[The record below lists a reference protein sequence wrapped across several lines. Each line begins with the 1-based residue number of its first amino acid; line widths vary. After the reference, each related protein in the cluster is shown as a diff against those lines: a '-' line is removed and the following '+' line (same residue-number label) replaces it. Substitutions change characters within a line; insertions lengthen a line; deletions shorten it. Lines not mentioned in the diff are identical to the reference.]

1 MSEKMPTNGSTRV
14 ETNWNTDAA
23 RGQEMVNGAKTRA
36 KEFLG
41 AVLKKGTEAA
51 FVGIARGYDKAV
63 QGKEALSRTGQSIKA
78 TASELFGSGKEAMK
92 TAMAN
97 AKARK
102 AKRAEQRADAKA
114 ERALMRE
121 EITASRN
128 NRINELLN
136 EAKGIQDSL
145 KGRGEMSSEA
155 RGEDTSSPAGK
166 ETGSSAESY
175 QSDSAESNAFQRR
188 VNLSRANRS
197 LEEINNKLADAER
210 AEEIAK
216 AKLEEKKRVHGEAED
231 ALKKDPDNLDL
242 RAKEKRAS
250 ADVDDAQGEYNKA
263 SKTTDSLVD
272 KSNEKNS
279 RREEILKTIKDSADQ
294 ARHRKELRGRLNE
307 INKELNP
314 LLEERSAEEL
324 TKRVVDFAKKIIAKI
339 GNRLKSTTVEK
350 ALADGGHNSNKSED
364 PAHKTESAEGAPT
377 AAPSQAESV
386 PAA

>member
-1 MSEKMPTNGSTRV
+1 MSERIPTNGSTRV
-14 ETNWNTDAA
+14 ETEWNTDVA
-23 RGQEMVNGAKTRA
+23 RGQEMVNGAKTKA

-41 AVLKKGTEAA
+41 AVLKKGAEAA

-63 QGKEALSRTGQSIKA
+63 QGKEALSQTGQSIKA

-97 AKARK
+97 ARDRK
-102 AKRAEQRADAKA
+102 AKRAERRADARTK
-114 ERALMRE
+114 RALARE
-121 EITASRN
+121 QVTAFRD
-128 NRINELLN
+128 NRINELLS

-145 KGRGEMSSEA
+145 KDGGEMSSEGE
-155 RGEDTSSPAGK
+155 GEDTSN
-166 ETGSSAESY
+166 SAESY
-175 QSDSAESNAFQRR
+175 QLDSAESNAFQRR
-188 VNLSRANRS
+188 VNLSRANRA

-210 AEEIAK
+210 AEGIAK
-216 AKLEEKKRVHGEAED
+216 AKLEEKKKVHGEAVD
-231 ALKKDPDNLDL
+231 ALNNDPDNLDL

-263 SKTTDSLVD
+263 SKATDSLVD
-272 KSNEKNS
+272 KSNENNS

-307 INKELNP
+307 INKELSP
-314 LLEERSAEEL
+314 LLDERSAEEL

-350 ALADGGHNSNKSED
+350 ALADGGHNSDKSED
-364 PAHKTESAEGAPT
+364 PAHKAGSAEGAP
-377 AAPSQAESV
+377 AATPSQTEMAM
-386 PAA
+386 AT